1 MNKFLKTIALLAA
14 VMMAFSAFTAC
25 GDKTNEPDTTNDQ
38 PQNQTDDS
46 ANTDDSGEQNAVQEL
61 IPSLTINGKEIDISD
76 NPVIFTV
83 GEVDIHFDEYRYM
96 FKYYETLYANNYG
109 ITADLWEGNEQNFA
123 VFKDSVKA
131 DLIEQNFGNIVAKKY
146 DVTLNDEDYKQ
157 VDEYMEEEKAQFE
170 SEEAFNDALKA
181 SGIKE
186 ELLRNLITSSV
197 MCEKVYQ
204 ELYGGENARLIPSDD
219 EIKQDIKDNYVRVY
233 HLLISNEH
241 FADTEGY
248 EDADEA
254 ALKAAA
260 KTFAEENLAEIQ
272 AGADVYEVAQA
283 VGDDPGMHDNPD
295 GYLFTYGKMVPQ
307 FEEASFALKVGE
319 TSGIVETDY
328 GYHIITRIEQDSYV
342 EENFDEVR
350 EQYVNDRFNTEVNQM
365 LADAEIVYSEYYD
378 DITYNSI
385 T

>member
-25 GDKTNEPDTTNDQ
+25 GDKTNEPDTTDDQ
-38 PQNQTDDS
+38 SQNQTDDS
-46 ANTDDSGEQNAVQEL
+46 ANTDDSGEQDVVQEI
-61 IPSLTINGKEIDISD
+61 IPALTINGKEIDISD

-83 GEVDIHFDEYRYM
+83 GGVDIRFDEYRYM
-96 FKYYETLYANNYG
+96 FKYYESIYANNYG
-109 ITADLWEGNEQNFA
+109 ITVDLWEGNEQNFT

-146 DVTLNDEDYKQ
+146 DVTLDDEDYEQ

-170 SEEAFNDALKA
+170 SEEDFYNALKA

-197 MCEKVYQ
+197 MSEKVYQ
-204 ELYGGENARLIPSDD
+204 ELYAGENARLIPSDD

-248 EDADEA
+248 ENADEE

-260 KTFAEENLAEIQ
+260 KTFAEEKLAEIQ
-272 AGADVYEVAQA
+272 AGADVYEVAQE

-295 GYLFTYGKMVPQ
+295 GYLFTYGKMVPE
-307 FEEASFALKVGE
+307 FEEAAFALEMGE
-319 TSGIVETDY
+319 ISGLVETDY

-350 EQYVNDRFNTEVNQM
+350 KQYVNDRFNTEVNQM

>member
-25 GDKTNEPDTTNDQ
+25 GDKTNDQ

-76 NPVIFTV
+76 NPVIFT
-83 GEVDIHFDEYRYM
+83 GGVDIHFDEYRYM

>member
-1 MNKFLKTIALLAA
+1 
-14 VMMAFSAFTAC
+14 
-25 GDKTNEPDTTNDQ
+25 
-38 PQNQTDDS
+38 
-46 ANTDDSGEQNAVQEL
+46 
-61 IPSLTINGKEIDISD
+61 
-76 NPVIFTV
+76 
-83 GEVDIHFDEYRYM
+83 M

-260 KTFAEENLAEIQ
+260 KTFAEEKLAEIQ

>member
-25 GDKTNEPDTTNDQ
+25 GDKTNEPDATDDQ
-38 PQNQTDDS
+38 SQNQTDDS
-46 ANTDDSGEQNAVQEL
+46 ANTDDSGEQDVVQEI
-61 IPSLTINGKEIDISD
+61 IPALTINGKEIDISD

-83 GEVDIHFDEYRYM
+83 GGVDIRFDEYRYM
-96 FKYYETLYANNYG
+96 FKYYESIYANNYG
-109 ITADLWEGNEQNFA
+109 ITVDLWEGNEQNFT

-146 DVTLNDEDYKQ
+146 DVTLDDEDYEQ

-170 SEEAFNDALKA
+170 SEEDFYNALKA

-197 MCEKVYQ
+197 MSEKVYQ
-204 ELYGGENARLIPSDD
+204 ELYAGENARLIPSDD

-248 EDADEA
+248 ENADEE

-260 KTFAEENLAEIQ
+260 KTFAEEKLAEIQ
-272 AGADVYEVAQA
+272 AGADVYEVAQE

-295 GYLFTYGKMVPQ
+295 GYLFTYGKMVPE
-307 FEEASFALKVGE
+307 FEEAAFALEMGK
-319 TSGIVETDY
+319 TSGLVETDY

-350 EQYVNDRFNTEVNQM
+350 KQYVNDRFNTEVNQM

>member
-38 PQNQTDDS
+38 SQNQTDDS
-46 ANTDDSGEQNAVQEL
+46 ANTDDSGEQDVVQEI
-61 IPSLTINGKEIDISD
+61 IPALTINGKEIDISD

-83 GEVDIHFDEYRYM
+83 GGVDIRFDEYRYM
-96 FKYYETLYANNYG
+96 FKYYESMYANNYG
-109 ITADLWEGNEQNFA
+109 ITVDLWEGNEQNFT

-146 DVTLNDEDYKQ
+146 DVTLDDEDYEQ

-170 SEEAFNDALKA
+170 SEEDFYNALKA

-197 MCEKVYQ
+197 MSEKVYQ
-204 ELYGGENARLIPSDD
+204 ELYAGENARLIPSDD
-219 EIKQDIKDNYVRVY
+219 EIRQDIKDNYVRVY

-248 EDADEA
+248 EDADEE

-260 KTFAEENLAEIQ
+260 KTFAEEKLAEIQ
-272 AGADVYEVAQA
+272 AGADVYEVAQE

-295 GYLFTYGKMVPQ
+295 GYLFTYGKMVPE
-307 FEEASFALKVGE
+307 FEEAAFALEMGE
-319 TSGIVETDY
+319 ISGLVETDY

-350 EQYVNDRFNTEVNQM
+350 KQYVNDRFNTEVNQM

>member
-25 GDKTNEPDTTNDQ
+25 GDKTNEPDTTDDQ
-38 PQNQTDDS
+38 SQNQTDDS
-46 ANTDDSGEQNAVQEL
+46 TNTDDSGEQDVVQEV
-61 IPSLTINGKEIDISD
+61 IPALTINGKEIDISD

-83 GEVDIHFDEYRYM
+83 GGVDIRFDEYRYM
-96 FKYYETLYANNYG
+96 FKYYESMYANNYG
-109 ITADLWEGNEQNFA
+109 ITADLWEGNEQNFT

-146 DVTLNDEDYKQ
+146 DITLGDEDYKQ

-204 ELYGGENARLIPSDD
+204 ELYAGENARLISSDD

-254 ALKAAA
+254 TLKAAA
-260 KTFAEENLAEIQ
+260 KTFAEEKLAEIQ

-319 TSGIVETDY
+319 TSGLVETDY

-342 EENFDEVR
+342 EDNFAEVR

>member
-25 GDKTNEPDTTNDQ
+25 GDKTNEPDTTDDQ
-38 PQNQTDDS
+38 SQNQTDDS
-46 ANTDDSGEQNAVQEL
+46 ANTDDSGEQDVVQEI
-61 IPSLTINGKEIDISD
+61 IPALTINGKEIDISD

-83 GEVDIHFDEYRYM
+83 GGVDIRFDEYRYM
-96 FKYYETLYANNYG
+96 FKYYESMYANNYG

-146 DVTLNDEDYKQ
+146 DVTLDDEDYEQ

-170 SEEAFNDALKA
+170 SEEDFYNALKA

-197 MCEKVYQ
+197 MSEKVYQ
-204 ELYGGENARLIPSDD
+204 ELYAGENARLIPSDD

-248 EDADEA
+248 ENADEE

-260 KTFAEENLAEIQ
+260 KTFAEEKLAEIQ
-272 AGADVYEVAQA
+272 AGADVYEVAQE

-295 GYLFTYGKMVPQ
+295 GYLFTYGKMVPE
-307 FEEASFALKVGE
+307 FEEASFALEMGE
-319 TSGIVETDY
+319 ISGLVETDY

-350 EQYVNDRFNTEVNQM
+350 KQYVNDRFNTEVNQM

>member
-38 PQNQTDDS
+38 SQNQTDDS
-46 ANTDDSGEQNAVQEL
+46 ANTDDSGEQDVVQEI
-61 IPSLTINGKEIDISD
+61 IPALTINGKEIDISD

-83 GEVDIHFDEYRYM
+83 GGVDIRFDEYRYM
-96 FKYYETLYANNYG
+96 FKYYESVYANNYG
-109 ITADLWEGNEQNFA
+109 ITVDLWEGNEQNFA

-146 DVTLNDEDYKQ
+146 DVTLDDEDYEQ

-170 SEEAFNDALKA
+170 SEEDFYNALKA

-197 MCEKVYQ
+197 MSEKVYQ
-204 ELYGGENARLIPSDD
+204 ELYAGENARLIPSDD

-248 EDADEA
+248 EDADEE

-260 KTFAEENLAEIQ
+260 KTFAEEKLAEIQ

-295 GYLFTYGKMVPQ
+295 GYLFTYGKMVPE
-307 FEEASFALKVGE
+307 FEEAAFALEMGE
-319 TSGIVETDY
+319 ISGLVETDY

-350 EQYVNDRFNTEVNQM
+350 KQYVNDRFNTEVNQM

>member
-83 GEVDIHFDEYRYM
+83 GGVDIHFDEYRYM

-260 KTFAEENLAEIQ
+260 KTFAEEKLAEIQ

>member
-1 MNKFLKTIALLAA
+1 
-14 VMMAFSAFTAC
+14 
-25 GDKTNEPDTTNDQ
+25 
-38 PQNQTDDS
+38 
-46 ANTDDSGEQNAVQEL
+46 
-61 IPSLTINGKEIDISD
+61 
-76 NPVIFTV
+76 
-83 GEVDIHFDEYRYM
+83 
-96 FKYYETLYANNYG
+96 
-109 ITADLWEGNEQNFA
+109 
-123 VFKDSVKA
+123 
-131 DLIEQNFGNIVAKKY
+131 
-146 DVTLNDEDYKQ
+146 
-157 VDEYMEEEKAQFE
+157 MEEEKAQFE

-260 KTFAEENLAEIQ
+260 KTFAEEKLAEIQ